1 MDDQLASHCEWVVDP
16 SPQSLWPCWVTRAEG
31 QDHLTWESSA
41 EDGTAQPVRGARL
54 YDLEQ
59 VPGPLLAS
67 ISLSGQMEG
76 GVLWY
81 ESIALEPYLLS
92 IPSPCWEGGTELG
105 LHLGLQRPPQRGLLR
120 EGAQNTGSSGSS
132 QQ

>member
-1 MDDQLASHCEWVVDP
+1 MH
-16 SPQSLWPCWVTRAEG
+16 
-31 QDHLTWESSA
+31 
-41 EDGTAQPVRGARL
+41 GARL

-67 ISLSGQMEG
+67 ISLSGQREG

-92 IPSPCWEGGTELG
+92 IPSPRWEGGTELG
-105 LHLGLQRPPQRGLLR
+105 LHLGLQRPPQRGSSTQ
-120 EGAQNTGSSGSS
+120 GAQEAVSDENKALGEQSPPLSLSSHIPEVNNLPLG
-132 QQ
+132 QNPVCVGAGRNWGGKHA

>member
-1 MDDQLASHCEWVVDP
+1 M
-16 SPQSLWPCWVTRAEG
+16 
-31 QDHLTWESSA
+31 
-41 EDGTAQPVRGARL
+41 

-67 ISLSGQMEG
+67 ISLSGQREG

-92 IPSPCWEGGTELG
+92 IPSPRWEGGTELG

-120 EGAQNTGSSGSS
+120 EGAQHRELRKQSAMRTRHLESKALPSAFLLTFLR
-132 QQ
+132 